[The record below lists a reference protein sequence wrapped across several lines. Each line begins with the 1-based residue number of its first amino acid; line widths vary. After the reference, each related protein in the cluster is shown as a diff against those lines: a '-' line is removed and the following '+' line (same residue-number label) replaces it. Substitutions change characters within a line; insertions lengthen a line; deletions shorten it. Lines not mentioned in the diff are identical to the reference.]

1 MSTFGRVAYV
11 LVIAIGAMGCSN
23 LFFLRSRQPEPPN
36 RQTGPVAPAVPDRLR
51 GNPTSGP
58 SPVPAPVPASA
69 PVRASAPDRASEPAA
84 PRGITQPPQPADVPS
99 VQPTAEPDPR
109 AVIDWLLKERR

>member
-1 MSTFGRVAYV
+1 MSTFGRAAYV

-23 LFFLRSRQPEPPN
+23 LFFLKSRQPESPS
-36 RQTGPVAPAVPDRLR
+36 RQTGPVTPAVPDRLR

-58 SPVPAPVPASA
+58 PPVPASA

-84 PRGITQPPQPADVPS
+84 PREITQSARPVDVPS
-99 VQPTAEPDPR
+99 AQPTADPDPR